1 MLLHGCRG
9 VVGGKP
15 RRPAPVRTM
24 FSFKNPCTVS
34 PPSFSASGAAALRGF
49 LHSLG
54 TVNCELGGFVA
65 WLKSFRMRSY
75 RQTPCFARFW
85 PKLSACNPFGMRSYK
100 IAPANSFRMR
110 SYEKRWGED
119 YVFPIFEFR
128 VPNFACAR
136 RRRPYRRDSLLFH
149 GRWNTVHA
157 PRPGILPHLQTR
169 TAAACPSSTFRI
181 ALVREKLR
189 ASVGTLV
196 ETPKE

>member
-1 MLLHGCRG
+1 MR
-9 VVGGKP
+9 VVDSL
-15 RRPAPVRTM
+15 R
-24 FSFKNPCTVS
+24 SS
-34 PPSFSASGAAALRGF
+34 PASGAAACGGF
-49 LHSLG
+49 LHSSG
-54 TVNCELGGFVA
+54 TVSCKLSTVDSA
-65 WLKSFRMRSY
+65 KSFRMRSSK
-75 RQTPCFARFW
+75 QTPCFARFW

-110 SYEKRWGED
+110 SYEKRWGEG

-181 ALVREKLR
+181 ALVREKLC

>member
-1 MLLHGCRG
+1 MVSH
-9 VVGGKP
+9 
-15 RRPAPVRTM
+15 
-24 FSFKNPCTVS
+24 KNPFKVS

-136 RRRPYRRDSLLFH
+136 RLRPYRRDSLLFH

-157 PRPGILPHLQTR
+157 PRPGDSSAPANADCCRLPLLHLSHSISTR
-169 TAAACPSSTFRI
+169 
-181 ALVREKLR
+181 K
-189 ASVGTLV
+189 ASRVCRNPRGDT
-196 ETPKE
+196 